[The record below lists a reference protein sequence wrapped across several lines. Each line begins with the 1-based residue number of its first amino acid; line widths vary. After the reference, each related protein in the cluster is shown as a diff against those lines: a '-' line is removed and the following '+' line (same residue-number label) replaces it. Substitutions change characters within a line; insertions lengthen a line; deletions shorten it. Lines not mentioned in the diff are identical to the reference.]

1 MGNLEVPFTFCSSSI
16 HRNLE
21 IHNAY
26 RNPFPFWI
34 YSQVCKLG
42 LFSDLSE
49 PSQDKPFLRKPLMAH
64 KEGGDFEFL
73 SGFSS
78 KLKEF
83 PRVMGFVSSG
93 GKKGKRGE
101 SNFYEKQRS
110 RYTARGKK
118 EGNMILAKAKCSR
131 RDAIHGSYRTA
142 SQDPIPSFA
151 TPIFHTS
158 SPPFERLFILKS
170 PV

>member
-1 MGNLEVPFTFCSSSI
+1 V
-16 HRNLE
+16 
-21 IHNAY
+21 
-26 RNPFPFWI
+26 
-34 YSQVCKLG
+34 
-42 LFSDLSE
+42 
-49 PSQDKPFLRKPLMAH
+49 AH

-83 PRVMGFVSSG
+83 PRAMGWVSSG

-110 RYTARGKK
+110 RYSKGQKGRKYDFGKSK
-118 EGNMILAKAKCSR
+118 VQPHRYDSWKLKNCFPR
-131 RDAIHGSYRTA
+131 
-142 SQDPIPSFA
+142 SQYPSFA

-158 SPPFERLFILKS
+158 SPPFERLFILRS